1 MQNIDNKRF
10 AGGGNRVTNFLVKPY
25 ATLLNFFF
33 CFILFTSTLLN
44 AETVIGKCVGVTD
57 GDTATVLVDGNRQI
71 KVRFD
76 GIDAPESSQDFG
88 QRAKQKLSDLIYGKE
103 VRVEISSKD
112 KYGRSLGKVY
122 VGSTYTNLEMV
133 RSGLAWHYVQ
143 YSNATDLANAEKE
156 ARAKKVGLWSHA
168 NPTPPWNWRRG
179 IGVYDNT
186 SNTGKA
192 SGGAKLS
199 GKSSGGA
206 VASGAYW
213 VSGSGKIHNK
223 SCRYYGSSNAG
234 TYTDNPQGTNCKV
247 CGGDG
252 NSSSSTKV
260 RAGNGSKQSKTV
272 KENTT
277 GGKYWITGSTGKTHR
292 KGCRWYGTTQSG
304 HYSDRGSGDNCKKCG
319 GAGR

>member
-1 MQNIDNKRF
+1 MQHIDNKVI
-10 AGGGNRVTNFLVKPY
+10 GGGIRLLDFLASPKT
-25 ATLLNFFF
+25 TLLKLLFCFFF
-33 CFILFTSTLLN
+33 FTTSLLS
-44 AETVIGKCVGVTD
+44 AETVVGKCVGVTD
-57 GDTATVLVDGNRQI
+57 GDTATVLVDGNRQV
-71 KVRFD
+71 KVRFH

-103 VRVEISSKD
+103 VKVDILETD
-112 KYGRSLGKVY
+112 KYGRSVGKVY
-122 VGSTYTNLEMV
+122 VGHTYTNYEMV
-133 RSGLAWHYVQ
+133 KSGLAWHYKQ
-143 YSNATDLANAEKE
+143 YAKNDAELAFAESQ
-156 ARAKKVGLWSHA
+156 AKSGKIGLWSHA

-179 IGVYDNT
+179 IGVYDST

-192 SGGAKLS
+192 SGGAKSS

-206 VASGAYW
+206 VASGDYW
-213 VSGSGKIHNK
+213 VSGSGKVHNK

-292 KGCRWYGTTQSG
+292 RGCRWYGTTQSG